1 MPKLQGEVAVVTG
14 GSSGIGLA
22 TAHRFVKE
30 GAYVYITGRRQSELK
45 QAVHLIGHDVTAV
58 PGDVQSLDDL
68 TRLYARIG
76 KEKGGIDVLV
86 ANSGFI
92 APERLVDVTE
102 ANFDKTFGIN
112 VRGLLLTVRKA
123 LSLIRN
129 DGSIIVISSIAA
141 FKGIPGYTAYSATK
155 ASVRSFVRT
164 WTAELRD
171 RGIRVNAISPG
182 PVDTPIIDS
191 QAATKEGADAIRA
204 NFIRAVPLNRLE
216 NPEEIAAAALF
227 LASDESSYVAGIDL
241 VVDGGMSA
249 L

>member
-1 MPKLQGEVAVVTG
+1 MPKLEGKVTVITG

-30 GAYVYITGRRQSELK
+30 GAYVYITGRRQSELN
-45 QAVHLIGHDVTAV
+45 QAVDLIGHNVTAV

-76 KEKGGIDVLV
+76 EEKGEIDVLV

-92 APERLVDVTE
+92 APQTLVNVTE

-112 VRGLLLTVRKA
+112 VRGLLFTVQKA
-123 LSLIRN
+123 LSLIS
-129 DGSIIVISSIAA
+129 DGGSIIVISSIAA

-155 ASVRSFVRT
+155 SSVRSFVRT
-164 WTAELRD
+164 WTAELKD

-182 PVDTPIIDS
+182 PVETPILDS

-204 NFIRAVPLNRLE
+204 NFTRAVPLNRLGR
-216 NPEEIAAAALF
+216 PEEIAAAALF
-227 LASDESSYVAGIDL
+227 LASDESSYLAGIDL
-241 VVDGGMSA
+241 VVDGGLSA